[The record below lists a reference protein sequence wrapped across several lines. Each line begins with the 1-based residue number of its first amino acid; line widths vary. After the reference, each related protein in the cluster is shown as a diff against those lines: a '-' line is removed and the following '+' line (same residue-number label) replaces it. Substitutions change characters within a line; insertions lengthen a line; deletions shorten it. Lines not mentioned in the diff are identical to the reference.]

1 MLAEALLPIEV
12 RDGFVRM
19 DYLGPHDHAWLRV
32 LIDEFQRFEGR
43 RQRELDRQLKEPLRC
58 PAPWRK
64 LRAATAVLKRLWK
77 SEARTEV
84 RPVRARSE
92 VFMLAAREPRERH
105 EVLALAARRLETSP
119 AVLGQ
124 ALFSDL
130 PAERI
135 VKAPAEAPAPLELAL
150 RVNLTLAQS
159 VVRRST
165 GVEVS
170 VHENARAIVRQA
182 KLRGLICTVRPGVA
196 GAAGADAGEARL
208 SISGP
213 FALFRHTLVYGRA
226 LAGLVPILV
235 RCPRYSLSAH
245 AVLEGE
251 RVTFELTSG
260 DPLFPVTEPRRYDS
274 RLEERFARDMARIA
288 PDWDVI
294 REPEAVPAAGK
305 LIFPDFLLRHRLDPA
320 RAWLVEIVGFWTPD
334 YLSRKLAGL
343 RAARIPNLILC
354 VDEERQCSEAD
365 LPENTPVIRFRRRI
379 DVAKLMEVLEASD
392 GCT

>member
-1 MLAEALLPIEV
+1 MFAEDLLPIEV

-32 LIDEFQRFEGR
+32 LIDEFERFEGR
-43 RQRELDRQLKEPLRC
+43 RQRELDRQLKEPLPC

-64 LRAATAVLKRLWK
+64 LRAATVVVKRLWK
-77 SEARTEV
+77 SEALTKL
-84 RPVRARSE
+84 RPVHARSE
-92 VFMLAAREPRERH
+92 VFSLAAMAPSERH
-105 EVLALAARRLETSP
+105 EVLALAARRLETTP
-119 AVLGQ
+119 AVLEQ

-135 VKAPAEAPAPLELAL
+135 VKGPAERPAPLELAL
-150 RVNLTLAQS
+150 RVNLALAQS

-165 GVEVS
+165 VVQLS

-182 KLRGLICTVRPGVA
+182 RLRGLICTVRP
-196 GAAGADAGEARL
+196 GADAGEARL

-235 RCPRYSLSAH
+235 RCPRFSLSAH
-245 AVLEGE
+245 AVLEGAK
-251 RVTFELTSG
+251 VTFELTSG
-260 DPLFPVTEPRRYDS
+260 DPIYPATEARRYDS

-379 DVAKLMEVLEASD
+379 DVARLMKVLEASD
-392 GCT
+392 GRT

>member
-1 MLAEALLPIEV
+1 MLAEALLPIKV
-12 RDGFVRM
+12 RGGFVRM

-43 RQRELDRQLKEPLRC
+43 RQRELDRQLKEPLPC
-58 PAPWRK
+58 PTPWRK
-64 LRAATAVLKRLWK
+64 LRAATVVLKRLWK
-77 SEARTEV
+77 SEAPTKL
-84 RPVRARSE
+84 RPARARSE
-92 VFMLAAREPRERH
+92 VFALAAMAPRERH
-105 EVLALAARRLETSP
+105 EVLALAARRLETRP
-119 AVLGQ
+119 AVVEQ

-135 VKAPAEAPAPLELAL
+135 VKGPSEPPVPLELAL
-150 RVNLTLAQS
+150 RVNLALAQS

-182 KLRGLICTVRPGVA
+182 KLRGLICTVRA

-251 RVTFELTSG
+251 KATFELTSG
-260 DPLFPVTEPRRYDS
+260 DPLFPATEARRYDS

-343 RAARIPNLILC
+343 RAARIPNLIVC

-365 LPENTPVIRFRRRI
+365 LPANTPVVRFRRRI
-379 DVAKLMEVLEASD
+379 DVARLMEVLEASD
-392 GCT
+392 GCA